1 MTDTGEHYGEMTMG
15 PAGVIFIIVV
25 VALFAIYLVF
35 LWLNGGKRD

>member
-1 MTDTGEHYGEMTMG
+1 MG

-25 VALFAIYLVF
+25 VALFVIYLAF